1 MRSDVDVDDIELSWC
16 QASLPGQD
24 VLIGGFYRPPNAGS
38 TPIKS
43 LGDSLTKINSNSSH
57 PYIIIGGDFN
67 IPDLDWSNDAGVVPK
82 GEIQTSL
89 LQIIGDNFLTQKVN
103 IPTRKDCSGTENMRD
118 LLLTTH
124 PSLMQNVRPHSG
136 ISDHCII
143 QCSITTKAS
152 VQTKPPRNIPL
163 WRKVDEAEFKA
174 RSSQMNNDFFTCK
187 PETNSVKEN
196 GTGLRIPST
205 QLLLN

>member
-1 MRSDVDVDDIELSWC
+1 MTSSSCGVKHHY
-16 QASLPGQD
+16 QAKMSSLEDSTDHAMLVQPPSR
-24 VLIGGFYRPPNAGS
+24 VLV
-38 TPIKS
+38 
-43 LGDSLTKINSNSSH
+43 TKINSNSSH
-57 PYIIIGGDFN
+57 PYIIVGCEFN

-89 LQIIGDNFLTQKVN
+89 LQIIRDNFLTQKVN
-103 IPTRKDCSGTENMRD
+103 FPTRKDCSGTENTLD

-124 PSLMQNVRPHSG
+124 PTLMQNLRPHLG

-143 QCSITTKAS
+143 QCSITTKVS

-163 WRKVDEAEFKA
+163 WKTVDETEFKA
-174 RSSQMNNDFFTCK
+174 RSSK
-187 PETNSVKEN
+187 ISVNRRPTQSTWSRKI